1 MPVANSIL
9 HPAELPM
16 STLRTLALIF
26 VLAVLGACGFQLRK
40 EAALP
45 PGMATVWLQGAD
57 PLSPLGRD
65 LAAALQRAGSTV
77 VDKAGPGVAVLRI
90 TSNQIGGDVLSVG
103 GNARANEYSMRY
115 HVEFNV
121 DDNAGTVILP
131 KQVIELTREYT
142 FDAVQ
147 AAAVAAEEDLLR
159 TELQREMVQTIM
171 RRLDALGRNATR

>member
-1 MPVANSIL
+1 MSSIRHL
-9 HPAELPM
+9 VVVCL
-16 STLRTLALIF
+16 LLAL
-26 VLAVLGACGFQLRK
+26 AGCGFQLRK
-40 EAALP
+40 EATLP
-45 PGMATVWLQGAD
+45 PGMAKVWLQGAD

-65 LAAALQRAGSTV
+65 LAKALQRAGSTLV
-77 VDKAGPGVAVLRI
+77 EQGGDGVAVMKI
-90 TSNQIGGDVLSVG
+90 TANTLGGDVLSVG

-121 DDNAGTVILP
+121 DDNAGTAILP

-142 FDAVQ
+142 FDAAQ

-171 RRLDALGRNATR
+171 RRLDALGRSASR